1 MLSGIFYLKTNQK
14 CHIKTIRKLNTS
26 NILEKLQPIFQDI
39 FEDDELLITAES
51 NAATV
56 EDWDSLAHITLIF
69 AIEQEFEIKFAL
81 GELEAMKNVG
91 DMVEL
96 MQTKLSE

>member
-1 MLSGIFYLKTNQK
+1 MSD
-14 CHIKTIRKLNTS
+14 
-26 NILEKLQPIFQDI
+26 ILEELQPIFQDI
-39 FEDDELLITAES
+39 FEDDELSITAES

>member
-1 MLSGIFYLKTNQK
+1 MSD
-14 CHIKTIRKLNTS
+14 
-26 NILEKLQPIFQDI
+26 ILDKLQPIFQDI

-51 NAATV
+51 NADTV
-56 EDWDSLAHITLIF
+56 EDWDSLAHIILIS

-96 MQTKLSE
+96 MQTKLSK

>member
-1 MLSGIFYLKTNQK
+1 MSDILK
-14 CHIKTIRKLNTS
+14 
-26 NILEKLQPIFQDI
+26 KLQPIFQDI

-56 EDWDSLAHITLIF
+56 EDWDSLAHIVLIF

-96 MQTKLSE
+96 MQTKLLK

>member
-1 MLSGIFYLKTNQK
+1 MSDI
-14 CHIKTIRKLNTS
+14 LN
-26 NILEKLQPIFQDI
+26 KLQPIFQDI
-39 FEDDELLITAES
+39 FEDDELLITVES
-51 NAATV
+51 NAETV
-56 EDWDSLAHITLIF
+56 EDWDSLAHIILIF

-96 MQTKLSE
+96 MQIKLSK

>member
-1 MLSGIFYLKTNQK
+1 MSD
-14 CHIKTIRKLNTS
+14 
-26 NILEKLQPIFQDI
+26 ILDELQSIFQDI
-39 FEDDELLITAES
+39 FEDDELSITAES
-51 NAATV
+51 NADTV
-56 EDWDSLAHITLIF
+56 KDWDSLAHITLIY

-96 MQTKLSE
+96 MQTKLS

>member
-1 MLSGIFYLKTNQK
+1 MSD
-14 CHIKTIRKLNTS
+14 
-26 NILEKLQPIFQDI
+26 ILEKLQPIFQDI

-51 NAATV
+51 SAATV

-69 AIEQEFEIKFAL
+69 TIEQEFEIKFAL

-96 MQTKLSE
+96 MQTKLSK

>member
-1 MLSGIFYLKTNQK
+1 MTD
-14 CHIKTIRKLNTS
+14 
-26 NILEKLQPIFQDI
+26 ILEKLQPIFQDI

>member
-1 MLSGIFYLKTNQK
+1 M
-14 CHIKTIRKLNTS
+14 S

-39 FEDDELLITAES
+39 FEDDELSITAES
-51 NAATV
+51 NANTV
-56 EDWDSLAHITLIF
+56 EGWDSLAHITLIF
-69 AIEQEFEIKFAL
+69 TIEQEFEIKFAL

-96 MQTKLSE
+96 MQTKLSK

>member
-1 MLSGIFYLKTNQK
+1 MSDI
-14 CHIKTIRKLNTS
+14 LN
-26 NILEKLQPIFQDI
+26 KLQPIFQDI
-39 FEDDELLITAES
+39 FEDDDLLITAES
-51 NAATV
+51 SADTV
-56 EDWDSLAHITLIF
+56 EGWDSLAHIVLIF

-96 MQTKLSE
+96 LQTKLSE

>member
-1 MLSGIFYLKTNQK
+1 MFD
-14 CHIKTIRKLNTS
+14 
-26 NILEKLQPIFQDI
+26 ILDKLQPIFQDI
-39 FEDDELLITAES
+39 FEDDELSITAES
-51 NAATV
+51 NADTV
-56 EDWDSLAHITLIF
+56 EGWDSLAHIMLIF

-81 GELEAMKNVG
+81 GELEAMQNVG

>member
-1 MLSGIFYLKTNQK
+1 M
-14 CHIKTIRKLNTS
+14 S

-51 NAATV
+51 SAATV

>member
-1 MLSGIFYLKTNQK
+1 MSD
-14 CHIKTIRKLNTS
+14 
-26 NILEKLQPIFQDI
+26 ILEELQPIFQDI
-39 FEDDELLITAES
+39 FEDDELSITAES
-51 NAATV
+51 NADTV
-56 EDWDSLAHITLIF
+56 EDWDSFAHVSLIA

-96 MQTKLSE
+96 MQIKLSK

>member
-1 MLSGIFYLKTNQK
+1 MSD
-14 CHIKTIRKLNTS
+14 
-26 NILEKLQPIFQDI
+26 ILDKLQPIFQDI

-51 NAATV
+51 NADTV
-56 EDWDSLAHITLIF
+56 EDWDSLAHIVLIF
-69 AIEQEFEIKFAL
+69 TIEQEFEIKFAL

-96 MQTKLSE
+96 MQTKLS

>member
-1 MLSGIFYLKTNQK
+1 MSDI
-14 CHIKTIRKLNTS
+14 LN
-26 NILEKLQPIFQDI
+26 ELQPIFQDI

-56 EDWDSLAHITLIF
+56 ENWDSLAHIVLIF

-96 MQTKLSE
+96 MQIKLSK

>member
-1 MLSGIFYLKTNQK
+1 MSD
-14 CHIKTIRKLNTS
+14 
-26 NILEKLQPIFQDI
+26 ILDELQPIFQDI
-39 FEDDELLITAES
+39 FEDDELSITAES
-51 NAATV
+51 NADTV
-56 EDWDSLAHITLIF
+56 EDWDSLAHIILIF

-96 MQTKLSE
+96 MQIKLSK

>member
-1 MLSGIFYLKTNQK
+1 MSD
-14 CHIKTIRKLNTS
+14 
-26 NILEKLQPIFQDI
+26 ILDELQPIFQDI

-51 NAATV
+51 SAATV

-96 MQTKLSE
+96 MQTKLSK

>member
-1 MLSGIFYLKTNQK
+1 MSD
-14 CHIKTIRKLNTS
+14 
-26 NILEKLQPIFQDI
+26 ILDKLQPIFQDI

-51 NAATV
+51 NASTV

-96 MQTKLSE
+96 MQIKLSK

>member
-1 MLSGIFYLKTNQK
+1 MSD
-14 CHIKTIRKLNTS
+14 
-26 NILEKLQPIFQDI
+26 ILDKLQPIFQDI
-39 FEDDELLITAES
+39 FEDDELLITVES
-51 NAATV
+51 NADTV
-56 EDWDSLAHITLIF
+56 EDWDSLAHIILIF

>member
-1 MLSGIFYLKTNQK
+1 MSGIFYLKTNQK
-14 CHIKTIRKLNTS
+14 CHIRTIGKLNMS
-26 NILEKLQPIFQDI
+26 DILKKLQPIFQDI

>member
-1 MLSGIFYLKTNQK
+1 MSD
-14 CHIKTIRKLNTS
+14 
-26 NILEKLQPIFQDI
+26 ILGKLQPIFQDI
-39 FEDDELLITAES
+39 FEDDELLITVES
-51 NAATV
+51 NAATG
-56 EDWDSLAHITLIF
+56 EDWDSLAHIILIF

-96 MQTKLSE
+96 MQIKLSK

>member
-1 MLSGIFYLKTNQK
+1 MSD
-14 CHIKTIRKLNTS
+14 
-26 NILEKLQPIFQDI
+26 ILDELQPIFQDI
-39 FEDDELLITAES
+39 FEDDELSITAES
-51 NAATV
+51 NADTV
-56 EDWDSLAHITLIF
+56 EGWDSLAHINLIF
-69 AIEQEFEIKFAL
+69 SIEQEFEIKFAL

>member
-1 MLSGIFYLKTNQK
+1 M
-14 CHIKTIRKLNTS
+14 S

-51 NAATV
+51 NADTV
-56 EDWDSLAHITLIF
+56 EDWDSLAHIILIF

-96 MQTKLSE
+96 MQTKLS